1 MNTPNRLYAALATAV
16 VAAAGCEISATVDP
30 FEETPIVSL
39 EDQVALQVLE
49 NPLTIDAA
57 LALAETNTTAAA
69 HHGMG
74 HGQQQVANQLMN
86 EARLRFQA
94 AVNALNEGEQ
104 VRAAEES
111 REARRLIA
119 RAMEM
124 ANGPHGFS
132 SLVEHAEELVTDV
145 GQDPGAFNDAQNLQ
159 HELNQF
165 AVQARQR
172 LQQGDGPGAGQL
184 GVLAQ
189 QRHQHRAR
197 WSHGE
202 GVALD
207 ERAELGVG
215 LAQAAVSLASEL
227 LADGEPVEEQL
238 QYLEAAE
245 EFLAEAITAL
255 EAGDYP
261 EAIYLAQHAQ
271 WAALKAVVLPGDGN
285 QEEGEAM
292 LALALELYAEAEA
305 AVEADP
311 TELRVELLARA
322 LQFIEAGQSQLADG
336 DHCGIGAFWHSAVIS
351 TWLIGI

>member
-1 MNTPNRLYAALATAV
+1 MNTQHRLHAVLAAAL
-16 VAAAGCEISATVDP
+16 VAAAGCEISAAVDP
-30 FEETPIVSL
+30 YEDTQVVAL

-57 LALAETNTTAAA
+57 LALAETNTHAAA

-74 HGQQQVANQLMN
+74 HGQQQVANQLTN
-86 EARLRFQA
+86 EARLRFEA
-94 AVNALNEGEQ
+94 AVNALNEGER
-104 VRAAEES
+104 VRAAEEA

-132 SLVEHAEELVTDV
+132 SLVEQAEELVTDV
-145 GQDPGAFNDAQNLQ
+145 AQNPGAFTDANGLQ
-159 HELNQF
+159 YELHQF
-165 AVQARQR
+165 ALRARHR
-172 LQQGDGPGAGQL
+172 LQQGDGPGAGEL
-184 GVLAQ
+184 GVLSQ

-197 WSHGE
+197 WSQGE

-207 ERAELGVG
+207 DRAELGVG
-215 LAQAAVSLASEL
+215 LAQAAVALATDL
-227 LADGEPVEEQL
+227 LAEGEPNDEQL

-245 EFLAEAITAL
+245 EFLAEALTAL
-255 EAGDYP
+255 EAEDFA

-285 QEEGEAM
+285 QDEGAAM

-305 AVEADP
+305 AVAADP
-311 TELRVELLARA
+311 SELRIELLARA
-322 LQFIEAGQSQLADG
+322 LLLIEAGQTQMADEN
-336 DHCGIGAFWHSAVIS
+336 HCGIGAFWHAAVIC
-351 TWLIGI
+351 TCLIGI